1 MSKLLI
7 VGLGNPGEEFEGTP
21 HNIGFE
27 VVDTFKKKIEASRYR
42 KECYSLISQ
51 REIGTLSIIIAKPQT
66 YMNRSGIAVKK
77 LIEKYLINEEQLI
90 VCHDDLDLPF
100 GTLRLRKD
108 GGSGGH
114 HGIES
119 IINEISTKN
128 FKRLR
133 IGIKK
138 ESIKKEETIDYLLN
152 KMKIQEYKQ
161 LMPTIERASE
171 ALITT
176 IHEGFEKAMNIF
188 NRKAQSSI

>member
-1 MSKLLI
+1 MSKFLI
-7 VGLGNPGEEFEGTP
+7 VGLGNPGKEFEGSP

-27 VVDTFKKKIEASRYR
+27 VVDKFKKKIEASSYK

-51 REIGTLSIIIAKPQT
+51 REIGNLSIIIAKPQT

-77 LIEKYLINEEQLI
+77 LIEKFLINEEELI

-100 GTLRLRKD
+100 GSLKLRKD

-119 IINEISTKN
+119 IINEINTKN

-138 ESIKKEETIDYLLN
+138 ESITKQETIDYLLT
-152 KMKIQEYKQ
+152 KMNIQEYQK
-161 LMPTIERASE
+161 LMPTIEKASE

-176 IHEGFEKAMNIF
+176 VHEGFEKAMNIF
-188 NRKAQSSI
+188 NRKVQNLI